1 MQASLDESTT
11 RRKST
16 IQVLTRYFPSGSIQQ
31 KHPRRPAMTD
41 ARRYDEGDHD
51 NAKTDSEASRSQ
63 LLPQRRNEHTS
74 TLLHLSATR
83 WCNYIPRK
91 CLVKSTFRA
100 DNRTGSHFL
109 TPFPFTLTGRRNL
122 GKSIILHGRHFFLGE
137 YGPLKAKTRKTFA
150 FLPRS
155 SQKRGLGKISVE
167 G

>member
-122 GKSIILHGRHFFLGE
+122 AKSITIVYYLGAIFFSVGEFGPYSTDLGFQLHCSIAAWSCSNH
-137 YGPLKAKTRKTFA
+137 
-150 FLPRS
+150 
-155 SQKRGLGKISVE
+155 
-167 G
+167 